1 MLNQSNTQE
10 QYNSSSSKMNESKS
24 LDTIRSILDSPT
36 YHLSGKFECQN
47 RKNSLELDEDKND
60 DLMMSNASNSI
71 IKASSSSSSKTGSNK
86 NSLHGSI
93 ETMIEVS

>member
-10 QYNSSSSKMNESKS
+10 QYSSSKMNESKS
-24 LDTIRSILDSPT
+24 LDTIRSILESPT

-47 RKNSLELDEDKND
+47 RNKSLELNEDKND
-60 DLMMSNASNSI
+60 DLVMSNASNSI

>member
-10 QYNSSSSKMNESKS
+10 QYSSSKMNESKS
-24 LDTIRSILDSPT
+24 LDTIRSILESPT

-47 RKNSLELDEDKND
+47 RNNSLELNEDKND
-60 DLMMSNASNSI
+60 DLVMSNASNSI